1 MLFIRREYDD
11 QERELHVREDLVVEG
26 PHREQRVVIPVNGIN
41 RAVIQAVNFG
51 RTMSR
56 DVRAVFV
63 TEDPEHGEAIRER
76 WERQVPGVP
85 AGHRRVAVPGG
96 HLAGPRLPRRPRPG
110 VAARTRRRRS
120 RSSSCPNTSPRHWW
134 ERLLYNQ
141 TAKRLKAGDPRAR
154 AHRHRRRPVPPRALT
169 ASREMSR
176 PAPGPERRGGIVAVA
191 CRTSTPHHSTGPCVA
206 LNGGPSDA
214 RIVRLV
220 ASLAAKTKAELI
232 AVHVVEIDWTL
243 PLDADIAGRSEDVQ
257 RVLDSAEAIAEGFKL
272 KMEPV
277 LLQARDVAAAIVDEA
292 TERGADLLVVG
303 LPYRKRFGGEFAI
316 GRTIPY
322 ILQNAPC
329 TVWVVREPMS
339 EEPS

>member
-1 MLFIRREYDD
+1 MPEIDTEAF
-11 QERELHVREDLVVEG
+11 H
-26 PHREQRVVIPVNGIN
+26 RVV
-41 RAVIQAVNFG
+41 
-51 RTMSR
+51 
-56 DVRAVFV
+56 
-63 TEDPEHGEAIRER
+63 
-76 WERQVPGVP
+76 
-85 AGHRRVAVPGG
+85 
-96 HLAGPRLPRRPRPG
+96 
-110 VAARTRRRRS
+110 
-120 RSSSCPNTSPRHWW
+120 
-134 ERLLYNQ
+134 
-141 TAKRLKAGDPRAR
+141 
-154 AHRHRRRPVPPRALT
+154 
-169 ASREMSR
+169 
-176 PAPGPERRGGIVAVA
+176 
-191 CRTSTPHHSTGPCVA
+191 VA

-220 ASLAAKTKAELI
+220 ASQAAKTKAELI

-257 RVLDSAEAIAEGFKL
+257 RVLDSAEATAEGFKL